1 MFKRLVLALLIVSAM
16 MSAVP
21 ASAVRVR
28 GYRRKDGVYVR
39 SHRRRSPRRYRRRR
53 CELPAELEAR
63 ALAAIREIQR

>member
-1 MFKRLVLALLIVSAM
+1 MFKRLVIALLIVSAIL
-16 MSAVP
+16 SAVP
-21 ASAVRVR
+21 ALAVRVR

-53 CELPAELEAR
+53 CELPAELKAR